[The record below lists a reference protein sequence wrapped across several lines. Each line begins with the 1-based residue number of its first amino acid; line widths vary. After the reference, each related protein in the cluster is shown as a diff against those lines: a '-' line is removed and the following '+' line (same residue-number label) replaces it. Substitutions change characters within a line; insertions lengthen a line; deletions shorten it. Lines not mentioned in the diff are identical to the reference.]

1 MPGAVRLDSYLSQAA
16 LARSRNQA
24 QRMIKAGQVA
34 VDGVVELRPSALI
47 GPNQQVL
54 VDDGDKYVSRAAY
67 KLTQA
72 LENFALPPL
81 TEKWAVDIGASTGGF
96 TQVLLERGAS
106 CVFSIDVGTGQLSPD
121 LLADSRVFSLEST
134 DARTVSVASLMQL
147 AAAGNVGLTRSS
159 LGLVVIDVSF
169 ISLGHF
175 LPLFSEEFNDVPIV
189 ALFKPQFEVGRA
201 GLGKGGVVKN
211 SELAR
216 LALRDFE
223 SKVVSLGGEVL
234 AVEKSETI
242 GSHGNQEFLLWITFP
257 GLLHQGEWS
266 SEPQASGS
274 TLEALGSTGIPDQ
287 AAAPNEEV

>member
-147 AAAGNVGLTRSS
+147 AASGNVGLTRSS

-175 LPLFSEEFNDVPIV
+175 LPLFPRNLMTYQSSRYLSLN
-189 ALFKPQFEVGRA
+189 LKWG
-201 GLGKGGVVKN
+201 GLVLERV
-211 SELAR
+211 EL
-216 LALRDFE
+216 
-223 SKVVSLGGEVL
+223 
-234 AVEKSETI
+234 
-242 GSHGNQEFLLWITFP
+242 
-257 GLLHQGEWS
+257 
-266 SEPQASGS
+266 
-274 TLEALGSTGIPDQ
+274 
-287 AAAPNEEV
+287 